1 MKVINLTSLTQAPDF
16 VILAKRMFP
25 GATLKGVICSA
36 SKVELVLEELK
47 SRREEI
53 VVLLYVIR
61 K

>member
-36 SKVELVLEELK
+36 SKVELVLEELR
-47 SRREEI
+47 SRKEELI
-53 VVLLYVIR
+53 VLLYVV
-61 K
+61 

>member
-1 MKVINLTSLTQAPDF
+1 MKVINLTSLSQAPDF
-16 VILAKRMFP
+16 AILAKRRFP
-25 GATLKGVICSA
+25 GATLKGVICTS
-36 SKVELVLEELK
+36 SKVESVLEELK